1 MRFQRRRR
9 GRRGRRGKRIIAG
22 TLITIAIL
30 ILLFVIAER
39 RLQPTLMLI
48 AQAKAEQIAKLAIMD
63 AVTKRISQ
71 QGVDFNQI
79 VLMEKDQDG
88 VIRAVNFNFKEYSRI
103 VGETTSRIQNR
114 LQEFEREDVQTS
126 IPLGVATK
134 NVFLEHIGPDVPIT
148 FAPIGAV
155 KTRLETDMKQ
165 AGINM
170 VLVTVYIHVDVT
182 LRIIIPFATD
192 EQLVTTRIP
201 ITEALIVG
209 KVPQYLYNNPTG
221 KPDVPMPR
229 NAYSPDNLE
238 QP

>member
-1 MRFQRRRR
+1 MVAVF
-9 GRRGRRGKRIIAG
+9 
-22 TLITIAIL
+22 LITLAIL
-30 ILLFVIAER
+30 VALFFIAER

-48 AQAKAEQIAKLAIMD
+48 AQAKAEQIAKLAISD

-79 VLMEKDQDG
+79 VIMEKDNEG
-88 VIRAVNFNFKEYSRI
+88 TINAVNFNFKEYSRI

-114 LQEFEREDVQTS
+114 LKEFEEEHTQTS

-134 NVFLEHIGPDVPIT
+134 NVFLEHIGPDIPIS
-148 FAPIGAV
+148 FVPIGAV
-155 KTRLETDMKQ
+155 KTRLETRMKQ

-170 VLVTVYIHVDVT
+170 VLVTVYINVEVN
-182 LRIIIPFATD
+182 LRIIIPFAT
-192 EQLVTTRIP
+192 EQHLVTTTIP

-229 NAYSPDNLE
+229 NAYSIDPA
-238 QP
+238 Q

>member
-1 MRFQRRRR
+1 MRYKRSRWARRMRQMV
-9 GRRGRRGKRIIAG
+9 AVF
-22 TLITIAIL
+22 LITLAIL
-30 ILLFVIAER
+30 VALFFIAER

-48 AQAKAEQIAKLAIMD
+48 AQAKAEQIAKLAISD

-79 VLMEKDQDG
+79 VTMEKDKEG
-88 VIRAVNFNFKEYSRI
+88 TINAVNFNFKEYSRI

-114 LQEFEREDVQTS
+114 LKEFEEEHTQTS

-134 NVFLEHIGPDVPIT
+134 NVFLEHIGPDIPIS
-148 FAPIGAV
+148 FVPIGAV
-155 KTRLETDMKQ
+155 KTRLETRMKQ

-170 VLVTVYIHVDVT
+170 VLVTVYINVEVN
-182 LRIIIPFATD
+182 LRIIIPFAT
-192 EQLVTTRIP
+192 EQHLVTTTIP

-229 NAYSPDNLE
+229 NAYSIDPA
-238 QP
+238 Q